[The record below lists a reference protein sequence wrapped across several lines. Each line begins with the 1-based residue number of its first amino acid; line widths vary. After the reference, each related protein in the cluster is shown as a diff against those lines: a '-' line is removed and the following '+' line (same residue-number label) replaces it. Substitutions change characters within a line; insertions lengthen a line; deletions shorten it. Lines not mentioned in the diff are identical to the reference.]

1 MANIVPDSFKLDLLT
16 GYQNF
21 NTTSG
26 NTYYLALYN
35 TVAGFSSTGTTA
47 YATSIGTG
55 TTSVEVSGTGYTAG
69 GTTLT
74 ISTATVQ
81 QDIAFVNFNNATF
94 STATLTASCCLIYNT
109 TNSKKAV
116 VVLDFGSNQTATNGN
131 FTIQFPTAN
140 STSAILRIN

>member
-16 GYQNF
+16 GFQNF
-21 NTTSG
+21 NTISG

-35 TVAGFSSTGTTA
+35 TVQGFSSTGTTA
-47 YATSIGTG
+47 YSTSIGS
-55 TTSVEVSGTGYTAG
+55 TSLEVLGTGYTAG

-74 ISTATVQ
+74 ISTCVVQ
-81 QDIAFVNFNNATF
+81 QDIAFVNFSNATF
-94 STATLTASCCLIYNT
+94 STATLTASCCLIYNS

-116 VVLDFGSNQTATNGN
+116 VVLDFGSNQTSTNGN